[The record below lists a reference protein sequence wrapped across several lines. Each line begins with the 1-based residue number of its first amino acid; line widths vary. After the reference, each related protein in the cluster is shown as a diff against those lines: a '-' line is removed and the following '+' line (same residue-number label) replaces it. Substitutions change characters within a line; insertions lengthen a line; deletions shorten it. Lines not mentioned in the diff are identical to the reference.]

1 MQVLTERVILE
12 TDQAGHLTQLP
23 KLPSNARVE
32 ALFIILEQN
41 FNIKPRRRPH
51 ADIIGK
57 TQLLSGEILTS
68 VPESDWNLPE

>member
-32 ALFIILEQN
+32 AIFIILDQRLD
-41 FNIKPRRRPH
+41 IKPLRRPH
-51 ADIIGK
+51 ADIIGR
-57 TQLLSGEILTS
+57 TRFLRDIFTS